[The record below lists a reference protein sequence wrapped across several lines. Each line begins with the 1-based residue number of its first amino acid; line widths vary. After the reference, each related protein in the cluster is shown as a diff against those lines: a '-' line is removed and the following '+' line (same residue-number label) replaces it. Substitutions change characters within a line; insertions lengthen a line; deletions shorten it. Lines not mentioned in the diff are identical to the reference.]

1 VDEMKAFLMT
11 WKKENEPIDLDSYIE
26 ELNSGEKPTL
36 KWRCK
41 SHQKAKIGHAAYLYK
56 QGKSPNGVFGRGTII
71 SKPEKIKG
79 KGSWKVGIK
88 METLV
93 NPDRKILISKDKLK
107 EIGISDGIL
116 HNQASGIEI
125 PSEYINTLKKLTS
138 PKMGRIFGHI
148 DGYPEGSTFESR
160 KLLSECGV
168 HRPIEAGI
176 CGGANEG
183 AESIVLSGGYEDD
196 VDKGN
201 EIIYTGHGG
210 QDRESNTRKQTADQ
224 KLTRQ
229 NLAIAKSKMLGLPI
243 RVIRGHNSHSRNP
256 QQRMTSHYPEEGYRY
271 AGLFYVDDYWI
282 EQGRSGFKIV
292 RFKLIKANDPYQLTM
307 NTSDHD
313 QGTEPSGNQTP
324 SRKEITTQRVVRD
337 IRLAK
342 KIKQLYH
349 HRCQVCNI
357 VLEGSA
363 GPYAEAAH
371 IKPLGSPH
379 NGPDTFD
386 NLLCLC
392 PNHHFLFDNG
402 GFVVDK
408 NMNLVGIDGELTVH
422 PRHKINIKYFQY
434 HKEHYQID

>member
-1 VDEMKAFLMT
+1 MKAFLMT

-36 KWRCK
+36 IWRCK

-79 KGSWKVGIK
+79 KNSWKVGIK
-88 METLV
+88 LETLV

-107 EIGISDGIL
+107 KIGISDGIL

-125 PSEYINTLKKLTS
+125 PSEYINTLKKLSS
-138 PKMGRIFGHI
+138 PKERVFGHI
-148 DGYPEGSTFESR
+148 DGYPVGSNFDSR
-160 KLLSECGV
+160 QHLSQCGV
-168 HRPIEAGI
+168 HRPTQAGI
-176 CGGANEG
+176 SGGADEG
-183 AESIVLSGGYEDD
+183 ADSIVLSGGYEDD
-196 VDKGN
+196 VDNGN
-201 EIIYTGHGG
+201 EIFYTGHGG
-210 QDRESNTRKQTADQ
+210 QDRKSNTRKQTADQ

-256 QQRMTSHYPEEGYRY
+256 QQKATSHYPEKGYRY
-271 AGLFYVDDYWI
+271 DGLFYVDDYWI
-282 EQGRSGFKIV
+282 EHGISGFKVV
-292 RFKLIKANDPYQLTM
+292 RFKLIKENDPYQLTKDTTL
-307 NTSDHD
+307 ND
-313 QGTEPSGNQTP
+313 QETEASGNQTP
-324 SRKEITTQRVVRD
+324 SRKETTILRVVRD
-337 IRLAK
+337 TKQAK
-342 KIKQLYH
+342 KIKQLYEY
-349 HRCQVCNI
+349 RCQVCNI
-357 VLEGSA
+357 ILEGSA

-392 PNHHFLFDNG
+392 PNHHVLFDTG
-402 GFVVDK
+402 GFVVDEK
-408 NMNLVGIDGELTVH
+408 MNLVGLDGELTVH
-422 PRHKINIKYFQY
+422 PEHKINNEYVQY
-434 HKEHYQID
+434 HKEHYQTS